1 MNAKFLLGVAILV
14 TAVAGCGMLGGG
26 DKSGTSNA
34 GNSTVD
40 NSTEAK
46 KQPEKKP
53 EFTGEVNFPYDFPT
67 VDTAAKTGEHILV
80 PSYNW
85 IVEAMDKGDQQTF
98 IWYAQK
104 MSKPG
109 AERSEVQFMSDKKE
123 VPNAYIVPIAPGA
136 KAKNGDIVLTW
147 WQTGSGMQRAIV
159 TDASDPAQPVVRY
172 LDLDYDNP
180 AKSRDGKTT
189 IGQMDEKIKPDTFV
203 VIKGEMEPGTG
214 IAITEGA
221 DLKHGIL
228 IRASGDKVFAK
239 LFAGK
244 AGVFPKSSVKSI
256 PLVPN
261 VKAGD
266 RVKAL
271 RFSGL
276 EDATVSRVDAK
287 IGRVFVK
294 FDGSNDEKAIAFG
307 NVMPK

>member
-1 MNAKFLLGVAILV
+1 MDIKLFLGVAILV
-14 TAVAGCGMLGGG
+14 AAVAGCGMLGGG
-26 DKSGTSNA
+26 DNANLANA
-34 GNSTVD
+34 GNGSSASAEQ
-40 NSTEAK
+40 NK
-46 KQPEKKP
+46 KEPDKKA
-53 EFTGEVNFPYDFPT
+53 EFTGEMKFPFDFPA
-67 VDTAAKTGEHILV
+67 VDTTAKTGEHVLV

-85 IVEAMDKGDQQTF
+85 LVEAMEKPDQQTF

-214 IAITEGA
+214 IAITDGA
-221 DLKHGIL
+221 NLKHGIV
-228 IRASGDKVFAK
+228 IKRTGDKVFAK

-266 RVKAL
+266 RIKAL
-271 RFSGL
+271 RFAGL